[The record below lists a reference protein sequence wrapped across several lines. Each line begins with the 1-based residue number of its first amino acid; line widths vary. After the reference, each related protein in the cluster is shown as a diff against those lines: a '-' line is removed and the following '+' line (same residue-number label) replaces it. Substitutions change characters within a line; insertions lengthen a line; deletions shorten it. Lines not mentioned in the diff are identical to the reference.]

1 MGCDRQPHSMLCMG
15 PSLVFRPVFVHTMPS
30 VSFRPSNGI
39 NETQFS
45 QPVIFVAEV
54 AKTLATPD
62 CQVLPILPVPEPM
75 KSPISTKRCF
85 SCLALLGLLFVSP
98 AWTQDAKPNIL
109 FIFADD
115 QTYESIHVLG
125 NEEIETPN
133 LDRLVR
139 SGTTLTH
146 AYNMGGYHGAVCVA
160 SRTMLVSGRYLW
172 HAQRLEK
179 TIKQPEE
186 VDKLW
191 PRLLKK
197 QGYDTY
203 FTGKWHV
210 KADANKVFDVATH
223 VRGGMPKQTPEGYNR
238 PIEGQPDKW
247 SPSDPKFGGFWQGGK
262 HWSEVVKDDAVSY
275 LQRAAKRD
283 KPFFMYIAF
292 NAPHDPRQSPQEYV
306 DRYPLSKIKT
316 PVDFLADYP
325 FKDQIGCGPS
335 LRDEKLAPFPRTEY
349 AVKVNRQE
357 YYAII
362 THMDHQIG
370 LILEALKK
378 SGQADNTYV
387 FFTADH
393 GLACGHHGLL
403 GKQNMYDHSVR
414 VPLIINGKG
423 IEADAKID
431 TPVYLQDI
439 MPTTLQLADASIPD
453 HVQFKS
459 LLPVLSGQREEQY
472 DAIYGAYRPDM
483 QRMLTDDG
491 FKLVL
496 YPKVPKALLFNLDED
511 PTEQHDLSDV
521 AAHRPRVET
530 MFKKLRALQAETGDQ
545 LDLASAFPK
554 L

>member
-1 MGCDRQPHSMLCMG
+1 MSNLAFNRFFWVLLASA
-15 PSLVFRPVFVHTMPS
+15 LVLPVF
-30 VSFRPSNGI
+30 
-39 NETQFS
+39 
-45 QPVIFVAEV
+45 
-54 AKTLATPD
+54 ATAAD
-62 CQVLPILPVPEPM
+62 
-75 KSPISTKRCF
+75 
-85 SCLALLGLLFVSP
+85 
-98 AWTQDAKPNIL
+98 KPNIL

-115 QTYESIHVLG
+115 QTYESIHALG

-133 LDRLVR
+133 LDSLVR

-179 TIKQPEE
+179 TIKQPAEIK
-186 VDKLW
+186 KLW
-191 PRLLKK
+191 PQMLKQ

-203 FTGKWHV
+203 FSGKWHI

-223 VRGGMPKQTPEGYNR
+223 VRGGMPKQTPDGYDR
-238 PIEGQPDKW
+238 PHEGQPDKW
-247 SPSDPKFGGFWQGGK
+247 SPSDPKFGGFWEGGK

-275 LQRAAKRD
+275 LERASKRD
-283 KPFFMYIAF
+283 NPFFMYIAF

-306 DRYPLSKIKT
+306 DRYPLAKIKT
-316 PVDFLADYP
+316 PVNYLADYP

-349 AVKVNRQE
+349 SVKVNRQE

-378 SGQADNTYV
+378 TGQADNTYI

-393 GLACGHHGLL
+393 GLSCGHHGLL

-414 VPLIINGKG
+414 VPMIVNGKG
-423 IEADAKID
+423 IDAGKQID
-431 TPVYLQDI
+431 TAVYLQDI
-439 MPTTLQLADASIPD
+439 MPTTLELAGASIPD
-453 HVQFKS
+453 HVQFRS
-459 LLPVLSGQREEQY
+459 LLPILSEQRTEQY

-483 QRMLTDDG
+483 QRMITDDG
-491 FKLVL
+491 FKLIL
-496 YPKVPKALLFNLDED
+496 YPKVPVALLFDLAAD
-511 PTEQHDLSDV
+511 PHEQHDLSQV
-521 AAHRPRVET
+521 AAHKSRINT
-530 MFKKLRALQAETGDQ
+530 MFSKLRVT
-545 LDLASAFPK
+545 
-554 L
+554 